1 MSCPPCQDPT
11 AFKPGLENQTLCSDK
26 WGTEHLCLRAWGP
39 LLGAQ
44 EGPNSPPSHALK
56 ERAEG
61 GGRHL
66 PKLTLLLWVN
76 ETIPFFVRAG
86 VVGKD

>member
-1 MSCPPCQDPT
+1 MTNGIPSI
-11 AFKPGLENQTLCSDK
+11 S
-26 WGTEHLCLRAWGP
+26 CLRAWGP

-44 EGPNSPPSHALK
+44 EGPNSPPSPALK

-61 GGRHL
+61 GGRDL

-76 ETIPFFVRAG
+76 ETISFFVRAG
-86 VVGKD
+86 IAGKD